1 MLNKKYEVKTIAG
14 AILTDDLQVAHL
26 QAIQLVRMERTTIA
40 YIVDRI
46 TGEILFTY
54 EKEA

>member
-14 AILTDDLQVAHL
+14 AISTDDLQFAHL
-26 QAIQLVRMERTTIA
+26 QAIQLVRMEKTTIA

-54 EKEA
+54 KKEA